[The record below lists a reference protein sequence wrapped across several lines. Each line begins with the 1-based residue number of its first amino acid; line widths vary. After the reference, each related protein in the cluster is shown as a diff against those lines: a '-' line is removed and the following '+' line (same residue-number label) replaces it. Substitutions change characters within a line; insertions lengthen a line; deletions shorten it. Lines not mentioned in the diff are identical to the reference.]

1 MLKQEFMSVTGQRD
15 NNFMDSDGNTSEY
28 KGDHG
33 FEMNIQNFNMSHSD
47 EDVAQEEEEDDLSNI
62 DDDEFD
68 LDNSNINVINQL
80 NNHSEMNG
88 LKAK

>member
-47 EDVAQEEEEDDLSNI
+47 E
-62 DDDEFD
+62 
-68 LDNSNINVINQL
+68 
-80 NNHSEMNG
+80 M
-88 LKAK
+88 